1 MSQKI
6 FREKALV
13 KLASPEDLD
22 RLIRV
27 TDIRGWIALTGLAAL
42 VIAALV
48 WGIFG
53 TIPTLSKGNG
63 LLIRQDG
70 LQEIKTSAAGQVL
83 ELNIKAGDTIKEAQ
97 VIGKFKNE
105 AGTSG
110 EIRSPYS
117 GTVLEVLAEKGS
129 NLKAETTLATLE
141 RTDQPLEAVIFVP
154 LAEGKN
160 LHPGIKAQLSPS
172 TVRTEE
178 AGYLLGTVKSVSPFP
193 VSSES
198 LLRTL
203 KNEDLAK
210 SLAQSGPVVRVEIS
224 LETDQ
229 GNPSGFK
236 WSSSGGTR
244 TLLTGGTPCTVNLI
258 LGEQRPI
265 SLVLPIFKGQE
276 A

>member
-1 MSQKI
+1 MSQQI
-6 FREKALV
+6 FREKALI

-27 TDIRGWIALTGLAAL
+27 TGIRGWIALTGLAA
-42 VIAALV
+42 VVVAALV

-70 LQEIKTSAAGQVL
+70 LQEIKTSASGQLV
-83 ELNIKAGDTIKEAQ
+83 EWNIQAGDSVKEAQ
-97 VIGKFKNE
+97 VIGKFKDE
-105 AGTSG
+105 AGAIT
-110 EIRSPYS
+110 ELHSPYS
-117 GTVLEVLAEKGS
+117 GTVVEVLAEKGS
-129 NLKAETTLATLE
+129 KVKADTALATLE
-141 RTDQPLEAVIFVP
+141 RTDQPLGAVIFVP

-160 LHPGIKAQLSPS
+160 LKPGIKAQLSPS

-193 VSSES
+193 VSNES

-224 LETDQ
+224 LEPDQ
-229 GNPSGFK
+229 SNPSGFK
-236 WSSSGGTR
+236 WSSPGGTR